1 MKRKLGFRRT
11 ATIGVC
17 VAAVLTGINYFSQS
31 ARAQQQAG
39 DVEVLLVKPNIYLI
53 AGAGGNIVAQV
64 GPDGVMLVDSGT
76 TAMTG
81 KVLDAI
87 KKLSKQPIRYV
98 FNTSADADHVGGNE
112 VFSKAGRTIYPLT
125 DTTRAELGQEMTGGG
140 LAPVLAH
147 ENVLLR
153 MSAPTGKQAP
163 FAQALWPSE
172 TFEQSRKPFYLNDE
186 AVEIIHYPAAHTDG
200 DSIVF
205 FRRSD
210 VIAAGDIIDKRYFPI
225 IDVDRGGSIE
235 IGRAHV

>member
-87 KKLSKQPIRYV
+87 RRKLK
-98 FNTSADADHVGGNE
+98 SAGVDVNGSSFAPQTVTLTEGG
-112 VFSKAGRTIYPLT
+112 A
-125 DTTRAELGQEMTGGG
+125 
-140 LAPVLAH
+140 
-147 ENVLLR
+147 
-153 MSAPTGKQAP
+153 
-163 FAQALWPSE
+163 
-172 TFEQSRKPFYLNDE
+172 
-186 AVEIIHYPAAHTDG
+186 
-200 DSIVF
+200 
-205 FRRSD
+205 
-210 VIAAGDIIDKRYFPI
+210 
-225 IDVDRGGSIE
+225 
-235 IGRAHV
+235 

>member
-1 MKRKLGFRRT
+1 MCSSDL
-11 ATIGVC
+11 
-17 VAAVLTGINYFSQS
+17 
-31 ARAQQQAG
+31 
-39 DVEVLLVKPNIYLI
+39 
-53 AGAGGNIVAQV
+53 
-64 GPDGVMLVDSGT
+64 
-76 TAMTG
+76 
-81 KVLDAI
+81 
-87 KKLSKQPIRYV
+87 
-98 FNTSADADHVGGNE
+98 GGNE

-210 VIAAGDIIDKRYFPI
+210 VISAGDIFDMTSFPKVDIEKGGGIEGVIKALNI
-225 IDVDRGGSIE
+225 ILDLCVPRHEQEGGGGQRTE
-235 IGRAHV
+235 